1 MVKRNEHRC
10 DGGKRYYAC
19 DQCDF
24 KYKVKDNYVK
34 HRLAKHPSGGVVV
47 RKNVGMEFKK
57 EPVAAG
63 TLEMNDDYEDFG
75 EFIIDALY
83 LDKGQFSCRVRN
95 FWCFT
100 TDNALEMK
108 AHREKYH
115 LILEQRIPFEKWKH
129 SIPARFVN
137 NIEEDVK
144 EEIKNEESIVVSKD
158 DKDDI
163 DPMIKDRK
171 DFVEYLHKMA
181 PRYVGR

>member
-1 MVKRNEHRC
+1 MHFFKDKGC
-10 DGGKRYYAC
+10 IS
-19 DQCDF
+19 
-24 KYKVKDNYVK
+24 KYKVKDYFVK
-34 HRLAKHPSGGVVV
+34 HRLVEHSSAGVVV
-47 RKNVGMEFKK
+47 RNNVGMKAKK

-63 TLEMNDDYEDFG
+63 TLEMNDNHVDFG

-115 LILEQRIPFEKWKH
+115 LILEQRIPFEKWKN
-129 SIPARFVN
+129 SIPAMFVN
-137 NIEEDVK
+137 IIEEDVK
-144 EEIKNEESIVVSKD
+144 EEIKNEESIVVSID